1 MDLIN
6 SLKKRAGIETVGFL
20 LIGFGLFL
28 GMVLATQSLAENDRA
43 SETVRNLGG
52 PWGQSL
58 ASMML
63 RALGVVSYLYPLGMI
78 LLGIVAAMGRASWPR
93 PRRISALIFLSIVM
107 AGLARLVSPVP
118 EGFEL
123 DNGIG
128 GTLGA
133 NLGQALLNTVGF
145 GGALIS
151 LGLIGSITLVITA
164 RPMISSVTG
173 LFDWRSRARQPSTD
187 GPNSTAIG
195 TSPLVAGKSLAAA
208 GPDGAADA
216 SGNGAADASGNG
228 KVDAS
233 ENGKAEASD
242 NGKAETSDN
251 GKAEASDNGKAEAS
265 DNGKVD
271 ASDDGKAEA
280 AENGKVD
287 ASGNGQAGASRNR
300 AAETNGS
307 AETDGQLSDDSGPLT
322 MDLNPFDTS
331 NAKPDVEM
339 FQIAEIVR
347 ANGSDTDTV
356 STVLTEQLREFK
368 VDGKVTHI
376 TDGPLVTTFEY
387 QPSAGTRVNRIVSL
401 GGDLARLLK
410 APSLRVI
417 APIPGK
423 DTVGFEVPNHARRSI
438 GFGNVIDTPSF
449 TSKSKALPI
458 GMGVDT
464 FGKPVIEDLATMPHI
479 LVAGSTGSGKS
490 VFLNTLIASLIC
502 RRSAK
507 ELRMVMIDP
516 KMVELTSYNDLPHMA
531 CEVITDVQ
539 SQCLPI
545 LEQLVS
551 EMERRYRQL
560 RAVGAKNI
568 IAFNEV
574 IRTKRK
580 TKYPRFKGKWQRM
593 PYIVVV
599 IEEFADFV
607 LVLGKDAE
615 TQIVRLAQKARAAG
629 IHLVIATQRPSADV
643 VTGLIKA
650 NFPTRVAFRVT
661 SAVDSRTIIDTS
673 GAENLM
679 GRGDMLY
686 QSPSG
691 LHRLHAAFLSEDE
704 ITNMVRICAGG
715 VSSDA
720 LAES

>member
-216 SGNGAADASGNG
+216 SGNGAADAS
-228 KVDAS
+228 
-233 ENGKAEASD
+233 
-242 NGKAETSDN
+242 
-251 GKAEASDNGKAEAS
+251 
-265 DNGKVD
+265 
-271 ASDDGKAEA
+271 
-280 AENGKVD
+280 ENGKVD
-287 ASGNGQAGASRNR
+287 AAENGQAGASRNR

-307 AETDGQLSDDSGPLT
+307 AETNGQLSDDSGPLT

-376 TDGPLVTTFEY
+376 TNGPLVTTFEY

-715 VSSDA
+715 VSSDS